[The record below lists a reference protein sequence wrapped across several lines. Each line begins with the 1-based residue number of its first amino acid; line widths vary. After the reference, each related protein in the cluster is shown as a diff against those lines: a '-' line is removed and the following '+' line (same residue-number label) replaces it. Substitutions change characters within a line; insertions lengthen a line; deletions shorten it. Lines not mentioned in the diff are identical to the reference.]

1 VAAAYAAPGGAIT
14 DQQINALVEERE
26 KFRASKDWAEA
37 DRIREQLR
45 GYGVEVSDKEKA
57 WRSNDGR
64 HGAIILGTTL
74 LAAAGGCA
82 MTDEQINAK
91 INEREDARRMKDWG
105 AGDRIR
111 EELRAVGCEV
121 NDREKVWRT
130 TDGRRG
136 RVGGGAAPVMS
147 MGSTQIEQ
155 LIQER
160 QQAREMKDY
169 ARSDE
174 LREQLRA
181 QGIQVHDK
189 EGIWQSSDGRT
200 GILSG
205 YVAASLPRPAH
216 ARLAPLPLPLGNHGP
231 CRAPLRLCVPA
242 VRRRAL
248 AKTANTCTHA
258 RTRACSACRQQMGGG
273 GMGGGPLN
281 EQQINALIQQREQAR
296 AMKDWTTGDRIRDQ
310 LRQSGIDI
318 FDREKY
324 WRARDGRQGMIGN
337 VGGGG
342 GGMGGGMGGG
352 YGQQQQAYQQQAY
365 QQPQYQQQ
373 QQQQQVQYTPEQI
386 AAYHQQYY
394 AQQQQQQQQH
404 Y

>member
-1 VAAAYAAPGGAIT
+1 
-14 DQQINALVEERE
+14 
-26 KFRASKDWAEA
+26 
-37 DRIREQLR
+37 
-45 GYGVEVSDKEKA
+45 VEVSDKEKA

-205 YVAASLPRPAH
+205 
-216 ARLAPLPLPLGNHGP
+216 
-231 CRAPLRLCVPA
+231 
-242 VRRRAL
+242 
-248 AKTANTCTHA
+248 
-258 RTRACSACRQQMGGG
+258 QQMGGG

-373 QQQQQVQYTPEQI
+373 QQQVQYTPEQI

>member
-1 VAAAYAAPGGAIT
+1 
-14 DQQINALVEERE
+14 
-26 KFRASKDWAEA
+26 
-37 DRIREQLR
+37 
-45 GYGVEVSDKEKA
+45 
-57 WRSNDGR
+57 
-64 HGAIILGTTL
+64 
-74 LAAAGGCA
+74 
-82 MTDEQINAK
+82 
-91 INEREDARRMKDWG
+91 
-105 AGDRIR
+105 
-111 EELRAVGCEV
+111 
-121 NDREKVWRT
+121 
-130 TDGRRG
+130 
-136 RVGGGAAPVMS
+136 
-147 MGSTQIEQ
+147 
-155 LIQER
+155 
-160 QQAREMKDY
+160 
-169 ARSDE
+169 
-174 LREQLRA
+174 
-181 QGIQVHDK
+181 
-189 EGIWQSSDGRT
+189 
-200 GILSG
+200 
-205 YVAASLPRPAH
+205 
-216 ARLAPLPLPLGNHGP
+216 
-231 CRAPLRLCVPA
+231 
-242 VRRRAL
+242 
-248 AKTANTCTHA
+248 
-258 RTRACSACRQQMGGG
+258 MGGG

-281 EQQINALIQQREQAR
+281 EQQTNALIQQREQAR